1 MKTKFQNKSSSHF
14 TSIANMSRSGFT
26 LLEMVIVLGI
36 IAMIMGGAIF
46 TMTKISDSGAITVVD
61 GDFSSINNGLQS
73 YKTNAG
79 HYPSEQQGLKAL
91 AEKPT
96 SAPRPRRWT
105 QIMDNVP
112 IDPWNNEYL
121 YKYPGT
127 KDRSR
132 PELICLGKD
141 GLEGT
146 EDDMSSQDPKQ

>member
-1 MKTKFQNKSSSHF
+1 MKTTHLNNAPFVFSKAPDKH
-14 TSIANMSRSGFT
+14 RSGFT

-46 TMTKISDSGAITVVD
+46 TMQKISDSGAITVVD
-61 GDFSSINNGLQS
+61 GDFASINNALQA

-79 HYPSEQQGLKAL
+79 NYPSQQQGLRAL
-91 AEKPT
+91 VERPG

-112 IDPWNNEYL
+112 TDPWNNEYI
-121 YKYPGT
+121 YQYPGS

-132 PELICLGKD
+132 PELISKGKD
-141 GLEGT
+141 GLQGT
-146 EDDMSSQDPKQ
+146 EDDMSSQDPK

>member
-1 MKTKFQNKSSSHF
+1 
-14 TSIANMSRSGFT
+14 
-26 LLEMVIVLGI
+26 
-36 IAMIMGGAIF
+36 
-46 TMTKISDSGAITVVD
+46 
-61 GDFSSINNGLQS
+61 
-73 YKTNAG
+73 
-79 HYPSEQQGLKAL
+79 
-91 AEKPT
+91 
-96 SAPRPRRWT
+96 
-105 QIMDNVP
+105 MDNVP